1 MTMRLFRPNR
11 ISPELSGSLAGRMRA
26 VALCLLVLSVALLA
40 AAVFAPIGRTVDASV
55 AAERAL
61 PMLPVMREEGDLR
74 ALLARTAGRHLIRP
88 AQVQPAVKDSGDAQ
102 RLLKR
107 LKLQGVVEIGS
118 DMTAYIQLD
127 KKEVKSVARGEK
139 VLGFDVESIEPGKVT
154 LSLEGVR
161 VYLVH

>member
-1 MTMRLFRPNR
+1 MTIRLFKTKRFP
-11 ISPELSGSLAGRMRA
+11 SELSGSLAGRMRA

-40 AAVFAPIGRTVDASV
+40 AAVFVPIGRTVDASV
-55 AAERAL
+55 AAQKAL
-61 PMLPVMREEGDLR
+61 PMLPVMREQEDLQ

-88 AQVQPAVKDSGDAQ
+88 AQVQPAVKDSGNAQ
-102 RLLKR
+102 LLLKR

-139 VLGFDVESIEPGKVT
+139 VLEFDVESIEPGKVT
-154 LSLEGVR
+154 LSLEAVR